1 MDVLFNVIL
10 SFYVC
15 EIGIMM
21 SLKECTK
28 NIKVL
33 QASVSVPYLKYGNI
47 LSLQCCEDCT
57 LCEFVYEKRVE

>member
-1 MDVLFNVIL
+1 MGELFNVIL
-10 SFYVC
+10 NFYVC
-15 EIGIMM
+15 KIGIMM

-47 LSLQCCEDCT
+47 LYLRCCKDCI
-57 LCEFVYEKRVE
+57 LREFIYEKHIE

>member
-1 MDVLFNVIL
+1 
-10 SFYVC
+10 
-15 EIGIMM
+15 M

-28 NIKVL
+28 SIKVL